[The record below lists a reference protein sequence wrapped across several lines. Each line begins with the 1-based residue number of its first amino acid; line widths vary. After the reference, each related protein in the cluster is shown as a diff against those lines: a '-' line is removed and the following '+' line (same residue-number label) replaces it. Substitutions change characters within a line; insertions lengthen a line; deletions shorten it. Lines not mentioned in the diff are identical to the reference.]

1 MIVLMMNVLFFI
13 CQFFKITIVAHMA
26 FEKRSFF
33 RASSGMHMSIQYT
46 KYSFMKYHKS
56 QIAYIEV
63 LYLQWV
69 WKLNGRRL
77 KVNARFL

>member
-33 RASSGMHMSIQYT
+33 RASSGIHITLQVY
-46 KYSFMKYHKS
+46 KAIIY
-56 QIAYIEV
+56 EV
-63 LYLQWV
+63 LYHPY
-69 WKLNGRRL
+69 RRYCSTSSAVGL
-77 KVNARFL
+77 EVYGAKS